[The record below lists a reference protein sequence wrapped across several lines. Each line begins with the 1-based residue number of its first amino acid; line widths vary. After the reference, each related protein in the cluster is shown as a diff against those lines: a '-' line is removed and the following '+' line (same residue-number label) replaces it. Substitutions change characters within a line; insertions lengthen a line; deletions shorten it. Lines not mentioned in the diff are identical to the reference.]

1 MIVKSII
8 RFTLNKQLH
17 TTISSIEFGKSI
29 VETSEIIKNEIFL
42 CNPYDTHYSHA
53 ARVYSNNKIIKL
65 KMTQSVLFASDNR
78 TTSTIIYLGNACHV
92 RITFFL

>member
-65 KMTQSVLFASDNR
+65 K
-78 TTSTIIYLGNACHV
+78 C
-92 RITFFL
+92 

>member
-17 TTISSIEFGKSI
+17 TTISSIEFGKSRVKSI

-78 TTSTIIYLGNACHV
+78 TTSTII
-92 RITFFL
+92 